1 MGLFFWRKNKKQR
14 EAPAQ
19 SPADK
24 APRDKEFATF
34 AEEDIVIPS
43 DVISDNAEQSSIASS
58 SVSDREQGFDLSRAN
73 DAQREAILATDG
85 PLLITAGPGTGK
97 TYTLVQRALYLILAK
112 GIKPEQI
119 LMATFTE
126 KAAKELIT
134 RISNELA
141 AHNIPVNINERYIGT
156 FHSIC
161 WRIIKEH
168 LEYTRIKK
176 NFRTLDDF
184 DQKYTVFQNIRQF
197 QAIKDFSAA
206 ISSKYAWDQAKDI
219 CTYVNNLSE
228 ELVDAEKL
236 IHSGH
241 AAYAAM
247 GNILAAYQK
256 LLADRNYLD
265 FSGIQTEAYWLM
277 KQHPEVLQEIR
288 DKIQYL
294 MIDEYQDTNFI
305 QEQIA
310 FLLAGEK
317 QNICVVG
324 DDDQGLYRFRG
335 ATIRNILEFP
345 GQFPDGVCKIVKLIV
360 NYRSN
365 SDIVDFYNEWMN
377 TTAFDKKHSFE
388 WDKYRYD
395 KRIIPNEYSTLK
407 SRSVI
412 RIASDESE
420 EAWMERNLEF
430 IYMLKDS
437 GKLKDLNQIAFL
449 FRSVKNEKVTR
460 LANYLE
466 EHGIN
471 VYSPRSD
478 MFFERYEIKLFLGCL
493 LLCFSEFTYNIQ
505 DRNFK
510 YVDENLCQYYEGC
523 LEITEQYLESADGEP
538 LAEMLGEISDYL
550 SFMEKNTDYAFTGLA
565 YRIFAHEPFAS
576 MLGVDVESGVV
587 DLRPTR
593 NLALMTSIL
602 TKYEYLHRVDIFSPK
617 EIQKDVELFF
627 NMYLKLL
634 MRGGIAE
641 YEDDS
646 EYAPSGCVSFLTIH
660 QSKGM
665 EFPIVVVGSLSN
677 SPRAQNDD
685 LMNGISQEYFQRPP
699 FEPLDTIK
707 YFDFWRLYYTAFSR
721 AQNLLVLTARQTT
734 KEPSLYFRETFNAL
748 PDFSSDQ
755 FDVSEF
761 DFALVKDVNLKETY
775 SFTSHIAVYEEC
787 ALQYKLFK
795 ELEFTP
801 IRVGAT
807 IFGTIIHET
816 IEDIHRAALRHEE
829 NTITPENI
837 REWLNIN
844 YATVSKSEHA
854 YLGQAQIDA
863 AFTQCAAYAERNGG
877 DWSRIREAEVDVSLV
892 KPEYILTG
900 KIDLIRGENN
910 TVEILDFKSEKK
922 PDAADEDIYFDRY
935 KKQLQVYAHLVE
947 EKTGHTVSKLTLYYT
962 GEHEGNPTITFPYNK
977 EDVTATV
984 RELDDIVHKIQRKDF
999 SGRSRNERTCSNCD
1013 FRYYCKK

>member
-1 MGLFFWRKNKKQR
+1 MPLLFWKKNKKQR
-14 EAPAQ
+14 ADTTSPLEEKKASAPV
-19 SPADK
+19 SN
-24 APRDKEFATF
+24 TVI
-34 AEEDIVIPS
+34 EEKTILSEVKQHMEDSIVIKDPA
-43 DVISDNAEQSSIASS
+43 VR
-58 SVSDREQGFDLSRAN
+58 VSEQGFDLSRAN
-73 DAQREAILATDG
+73 EAQREAIQSTEG
-85 PLLITAGPGTGK
+85 PVLITAGPGTGK
-97 TYTLVQRALYLILAK
+97 TFTLVQRALYMILTK
-112 GIKPEQI
+112 GVKPEQI

-141 AHNIPVNINERYIGT
+141 AHNIPVNINEMYIGT

-161 WRIIKEH
+161 LRIIKDH

-176 NFRTLDDF
+176 NFRMLDDF
-184 DQKYTVFQNIRQF
+184 DQKYIVFQNIRSF
-197 QAIKDFSAA
+197 QTIKDFSAA
-206 ISSKYAWDQAKDI
+206 IGSKYAWDQAKEI
-219 CTYVNNLSE
+219 CAYVNNLTE
-228 ELVDAEKL
+228 ELVDANQL
-236 IHSGH
+236 IHSGN

-247 GNILAAYQK
+247 GNIVATYQQ
-256 LLADRNYLD
+256 LLADKNFLD
-265 FSGIQTEAYWLM
+265 FSGIQTEAYGLM
-277 KQHPEVLQEIR
+277 KNHPEVLQEIR
-288 DKIQYL
+288 EKIKYL
-294 MIDEYQDTNFI
+294 MIDEYQDTNYI
-305 QEQIA
+305 QEQIV
-310 FLLAGEK
+310 FLLAGEEK
-317 QNICVVG
+317 NICVVG

-345 GQFPDGVCKIVKLIV
+345 SKFQDGACKIVKLIV

-365 SDIVDFYNEWMN
+365 SDIVDFYNEWMK
-377 TTAFDKKHSFE
+377 TTEFDKNHSFS

-395 KRIIPNEYSTLK
+395 KSIVPHKVS
-407 SRSVI
+407 SMSSPAVI
-412 RIASDESE
+412 RIASDEGE
-420 EAWMERNLEF
+420 EAWMVQNLEF
-430 IYMLKDS
+430 INMLKAS

-460 LANYLE
+460 LASFFE
-466 EHGIN
+466 ENGIN

-478 MFFERYEIKLFLGCL
+478 MFFDRYEIKLFLGCL

-510 YVDENLCQYYEGC
+510 YVDESLCRYYEDC
-523 LEITEQYLESADGEP
+523 LELTEQFLETKEGEP
-538 LAEMLGEISDYL
+538 LAESLGEISDYH

-565 YRIFAHEPFAS
+565 YRIFAYEPFAS
-576 MLGVDVESGVV
+576 MLGADVSSGVF

-602 TKYEYLHRVDIFSPK
+602 TKYEYLHRVDVFSPK

-627 NMYLKLL
+627 NMFLKLL

-665 EFPIVVVGSLSN
+665 EFPIVVVGSLNN
-677 SPRAQNDD
+677 SPRAQNDGI
-685 LMNGISQEYFQRPP
+685 MRGISQEYFQRPP
-699 FEPLDTIK
+699 YEPLDMIK

-721 AQNLLVLTARQTT
+721 AQNLLVLTANQTT
-734 KEPSLYFRETFNAL
+734 REPSLYFREIFNAL
-748 PDFSSDQ
+748 PDFNSDR
-755 FDVSEF
+755 FDVREF

-795 ELEFTP
+795 ELGFTP
-801 IRVGAT
+801 MRVGAT

-829 NTITPENI
+829 SSITPDNI
-837 REWLNIN
+837 REWLSIN
-844 YATVSKSEHA
+844 YATVSKAEHA
-854 YLGQAQIDA
+854 YLGQAQIEA
-863 AFTQCAAYAERNGG
+863 AFKQCAAYAEKQNGN
-877 DWSRIREAEVDVSLV
+877 WSRIQEAEVDVSLV
-892 KPEYILTG
+892 KPDYILSG
-900 KIDLIRGENN
+900 KIDLIRGDDD
-910 TVEILDFKSEKK
+910 TVEVLDFKSEKR
-922 PDAADEDIYFDRY
+922 PEAEEEATYFERY
-935 KKQLQVYAHLVE
+935 KKQLQVYAYLVE
-947 EKTGHTVSKLTLYYT
+947 EKTGHKVSKLTLYYT
-962 GEHEGNPTITFPYNK
+962 GECEGTPTITFPYNK

-984 RELDDIVHKIQRKDF
+984 QEFDNIVHKIQCKDF
-999 SGRSRNERTCSNCD
+999 TVRSKNERTCSNCD